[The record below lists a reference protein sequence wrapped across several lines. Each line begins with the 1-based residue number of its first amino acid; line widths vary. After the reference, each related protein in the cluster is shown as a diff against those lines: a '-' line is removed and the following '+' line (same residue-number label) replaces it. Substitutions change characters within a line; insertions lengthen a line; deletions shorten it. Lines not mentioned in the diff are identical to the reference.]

1 MHVVKPSF
9 HRIKAATPLPS
20 VAQLSVRVPLTAET
34 AQLVG
39 KCRTEVSDILTG
51 RDDRLLLITGPCSV
65 DHPEAAVE
73 YATRLSRLAAH
84 HCDELLILMRV
95 YVEKPRTR
103 IGWKGLAMDPKIDST
118 HDIND
123 GLLTSRRV
131 MLRVLETG
139 VPIATEFLDPIL
151 AWYLADLVSWGAVG
165 ARTAQSQTHRQ
176 LVSAL
181 GMPIGIKNPTSGRI
195 EDIVDAVAAASAPHV
210 FPALAADGGVIA
222 MSSLGN
228 TDAHVVLRGSD
239 LGPNYAPEDVAQ
251 VSRQLSAS
259 ELNSRLIIDA
269 SHGNCGKC
277 HLQQTAVAIELTE
290 RIARGE
296 NKIAGVMLESY
307 LEEGRQDISAY
318 GTPDHIFGQSITDAC
333 ISWDATIELLD
344 AFAAAVIERR
354 NTSDNLIS
362 VVN

>member
-1 MHVVKPSF
+1 
-9 HRIKAATPLPS
+9 
-20 VAQLSVRVPLTAET
+20 
-34 AQLVG
+34 
-39 KCRTEVSDILTG
+39 
-51 RDDRLLLITGPCSV
+51 
-65 DHPEAAVE
+65 
-73 YATRLSRLAAH
+73 
-84 HCDELLILMRV
+84 
-95 YVEKPRTR
+95 
-103 IGWKGLAMDPKIDST
+103 
-118 HDIND
+118 
-123 GLLTSRRV
+123 
-131 MLRVLETG
+131 
-139 VPIATEFLDPIL
+139 
-151 AWYLADLVSWGAVG
+151 
-165 ARTAQSQTHRQ
+165 
-176 LVSAL
+176 
-181 GMPIGIKNPTSGRI
+181 
-195 EDIVDAVAAASAPHV
+195 
-210 FPALAADGGVIA
+210 

-307 LEEGRQDISAY
+307 LEEGRQDIGAY

-354 NTSDNLIS
+354 NTSGNLIS